1 MTLKEILEEKELIND
16 FDFSAF
22 WLFIDGSILDI
33 GGYILDSNE
42 EPFKGT
48 NATEVW
54 FGDASDIPPGA
65 ITTALTRGGRY
76 PTDEKSINDFD
87 FSAICIEFD
96 KSSARFFIED
106 IEDEDN

>member
-76 PTDEKSINDFD
+76 PTDEKSIFCGDWYGVITDTNH
-87 FSAICIEFD
+87 
-96 KSSARFFIED
+96 SSARFFIED
-106 IEDEDN
+106 EDN